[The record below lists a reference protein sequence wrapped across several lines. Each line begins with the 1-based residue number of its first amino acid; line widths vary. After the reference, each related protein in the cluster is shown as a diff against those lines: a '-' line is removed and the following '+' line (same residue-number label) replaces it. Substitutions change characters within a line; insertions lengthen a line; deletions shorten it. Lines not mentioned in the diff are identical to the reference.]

1 MKLVRDKI
9 PNIIRESGNKFETKT
24 TESAWEHLA
33 WLKIKI
39 DEESQEFLQ
48 DPCVEEAADIYEV
61 FLSIIH
67 LTGHKLEDVI
77 NVADRKRS
85 ERGSFKKGILLK

>member
-24 TESAWEHLA
+24 IESKWEHLA

-48 DPCVEEAADIYEV
+48 DPCVEEGCTTLFSQAAAIR
-61 FLSIIH
+61 II
-67 LTGHKLEDVI
+67 
-77 NVADRKRS
+77 
-85 ERGSFKKGILLK
+85 SFEEFR